1 MSKHNTPNGNTNGS
15 TNATQPER
23 PSIAPTG
30 EERRSE
36 FRLLSRIM
44 HTAPD
49 DECEFLV
56 RFLESCADRTRPDRV
71 MHTIPELALAEAS
84 AHFNLTISVEDL
96 EDEAKFYR
104 GLRYVLVR
112 GGWLKSFIR
121 IILSSALDGYDVTP
135 DMVAAFL
142 DQEMAEIDSAV
153 STAREVLRNSP
164 ARIAADIRKAV
175 AAHPELFV

>member
-30 EERRSE
+30 EERQSE

-49 DECEFLV
+49 DECEFLM

-84 AHFNLTISVEDL
+84 AHFNLMISTEDVE
-96 EDEAKFYR
+96 EEAEFYR

-121 IILSSALDGYDVTP
+121 IILSSALDGYDMTP
-135 DMVAAFL
+135 DRVACYL
-142 DQEMAEIDSAV
+142 DQEMNELDSAV
-153 STAREVLRNSP
+153 STAQDVLRNHP
-164 ARIAADIRKAV
+164 TMVAAEIRKAV